1 MAVVEDE
8 WIWASGV
15 QFQLERASGIDFA
28 GSASAVADA
37 LDLIER
43 ERPDVVLLDLMLGTE
58 SALPVARTVAQ
69 RRLDARIVVVTAEPS
84 PWALAEAESC
94 GVRGFVAK
102 EALVDPE
109 RLVALVRSV
118 AAGGTVF
125 EYEDPVVA
133 HGLTPAEVGLI
144 LAFRDCGTT
153 DEIARR
159 LNIGRQTV
167 NNRTTAVGRKLGV
180 SGRANILAAAL
191 AKGIVGTGRRRP

>member
-1 MAVVEDE
+1 MNVRDVSGVVTRVESSAPVVRPTSSAPIHVAVVEDE

-94 GVRGFVAK
+94 GVRGF
-102 EALVDPE
+102 E
-109 RLVALVRSV
+109 
-118 AAGGTVF
+118 
-125 EYEDPVVA
+125 
-133 HGLTPAEVGLI
+133 
-144 LAFRDCGTT
+144 
-153 DEIARR
+153 
-159 LNIGRQTV
+159 IGRAHV
-167 NNRTTAVGRKLGV
+167 
-180 SGRANILAAAL
+180 
-191 AKGIVGTGRRRP
+191 